1 MKLSAKTNIGGG
13 RENMKRKFLAAAMA
27 LALTAGM
34 LSGCSSS
41 TGSAPENKETQTTA
55 AATTEAAKAAETK
68 AEETKATTGTGT
80 LVGVAMPT
88 KDLQRWNQD
97 GSNMKKELEDAG
109 YKVDLQY
116 ASNDVQTQVS
126 QVENMISNGCQIL
139 VIASI
144 DGSSLGEPLS
154 QAKAMGIPVISY
166 DRLIMNSDAVTYY
179 ATFDNYKVGQKQ
191 GEYLVEALDLEKAT
205 EPKNIEL
212 FTGDPADNNC
222 NFFFGGAMDVL
233 KKYID
238 SGKLVVKSGQTAF
251 EQVATANWD
260 SEKSQNRMDTI
271 IAGNYSDGTVLD
283 AVLCSNDSTALGV
296 ENALASSY
304 TGKYPVITGQDCDI
318 ANVKNMLQGK
328 QAMSIFKDTRTLASQ
343 VVKMVDSV
351 MQGGE
356 AEINDT
362 KSYDNGTGIIPTFLC
377 DPVVVT
383 VDNYKDMLI
392 TSGYYTEDQLK

>member
-1 MKLSAKTNIGGG
+1 
-13 RENMKRKFLAAAMA
+13 MKRKLLAAAMTF
-27 LALTAGM
+27 ALTAGM
-34 LSGCSSS
+34 LAGCASA
-41 TGSAPENKETQTTA
+41 GNSAPETQEATTA
-55 AATTEAAKAAETK
+55 AAAAETTKGEDTKAAET
-68 AEETKATTGTGT
+68 TGDQKEGI
-80 LVGVAMPT
+80 LIGVAMPT

-97 GSNMKKELEDAG
+97 GANMKKELESAG

-126 QVENMISNGCQIL
+126 QVENMISNGCKML
-139 VIASI
+139 VVASI

-154 QAKAMGIPVISY
+154 QAKSMGIPVIAY

-191 GEYLVEALDLEKAT
+191 GEYLVEALGLDKEGS
-205 EPKNIEL
+205 PKNIEL

-222 NFFFGGAMDVL
+222 KFFFGGAMDVL
-233 KKYID
+233 QKYVD
-238 SGKLVVKSGQTAF
+238 NGSLVVKSGQTAF

-304 TGKYPVITGQDCDI
+304 TGEYPIITGQDCDV

-328 QAMSIFKDTRTLASQ
+328 QAMSIFKDTRTLATQ

-351 MQGGE
+351 MQGGK

>member
-1 MKLSAKTNIGGG
+1 
-13 RENMKRKFLAAAMA
+13 MKRKFLAAAMA

-41 TGSAPENKETQTTA
+41 TGSAPENKETQTTS
-55 AATTEAAKAAETK
+55 AATTEATKAAETK

-97 GSNMKKELEDAG
+97 GSNMKKELEEAG

-238 SGKLVVKSGQTAF
+238 SGKLAVKSGQTAF

>member
-1 MKLSAKTNIGGG
+1 
-13 RENMKRKFLAAAMA
+13 MKRKLLAVAMT
-27 LALTAGM
+27 LAMTAGM
-34 LSGCSSS
+34 LAGCSG
-41 TGSAPENKETQTTA
+41 GSKAPETKAPEITTTAAAAETTKAAETTA
-55 AATTEAAKAAETK
+55 AATKTEKK
-68 AEETKATTGTGT
+68 DGV
-80 LVGVAMPT
+80 LIGVAMPT

-97 GSNMKKELEDAG
+97 GSNMKKELEAAG

-126 QVENMISNGCQIL
+126 QIENMISNGCKML
-139 VIASI
+139 VVASI

-154 QAKAMGIPVISY
+154 QAKSMGIPVIAY

-191 GEYLVEALDLEKAT
+191 GEYLEKSLGLDKAGD
-205 EPKNIEL
+205 PKNIEF

-222 NFFFGGAMDVL
+222 KFFFGGAMDVL
-233 KKYID
+233 KKYVD
-238 SGKLVVKSGQTAF
+238 NGRLVVKSGQTAF
-251 EQVATANWD
+251 EQVATEKWD
-260 SEKSQNRMDTI
+260 SEKAQNRMDTI

-304 TGKYPVITGQDCDI
+304 TGQYPIITGQDCDI
-318 ANVKNMLQGK
+318 ANVKNMIQGK
-328 QAMSIFKDTRTLASQ
+328 QAMSVFKDTRTLATQ

-351 MQGGE
+351 MQGGK

-362 KSYDNGTGIIPTFLC
+362 KSYDNGTGIIPTYLC

-383 VDNYKDMLI
+383 VDNYKEMLI

>member
-1 MKLSAKTNIGGG
+1 
-13 RENMKRKFLAAAMA
+13 MKRKFLAAAMA

-34 LSGCSSS
+34 LSGCGSS
-41 TGSAPENKETQTTA
+41 TSSAPENKETQTTA

-68 AEETKATTGTGT
+68 AEETKATKGSGT

-318 ANVKNMLQGK
+318 ANVKNMLLGK

-362 KSYDNGTGIIPTFLC
+362 KSYDNGTGIIPTYLC

>member
-1 MKLSAKTNIGGG
+1 
-13 RENMKRKFLAAAMA
+13 MKRKFLAAAMA

-34 LSGCSSS
+34 LSGCGSS
-41 TGSAPENKETQTTA
+41 TSSAPENKETQTTA

-68 AEETKATTGTGT
+68 AEETKATKGSGT

-191 GEYLVEALDLEKAT
+191 GKYLVEALDLEKAT

-318 ANVKNMLQGK
+318 ANVKNMLLGK

-362 KSYDNGTGIIPTFLC
+362 KSYDNGTGIIPTYLC

>member
-1 MKLSAKTNIGGG
+1 
-13 RENMKRKFLAAAMA
+13 MKRKFLAAVMA

-34 LSGCSSS
+34 LSGCGSSKS
-41 TGSAPENKETQTTA
+41 SAPENKETQTTA
-55 AATTEAAKAAETK
+55 AATTEAAKAEETK
-68 AEETKATTGTGT
+68 AEETKATKGNGT

-97 GSNMKKELEDAG
+97 GTNMKKELEDAG

-318 ANVKNMLQGK
+318 ANVKNMLLGK

-362 KSYDNGTGIIPTFLC
+362 KSYDNGTGIIPTYLC

>member
-1 MKLSAKTNIGGG
+1 
-13 RENMKRKFLAAAMA
+13 MKRKLLAVAMT
-27 LALTAGM
+27 LAMTAGM
-34 LSGCSSS
+34 LAGCSG
-41 TGSAPENKETQTTA
+41 GSKAPETKAPETTTTA
-55 AATTEAAKAAETK
+55 AAAETTKAAETT
-68 AEETKATTGTGT
+68 AAETKTEKKDGV
-80 LVGVAMPT
+80 LIGVAMPT

-97 GSNMKKELEDAG
+97 GANMKKELEAAG

-126 QVENMISNGCQIL
+126 QIENMISNGCKML

-154 QAKAMGIPVISY
+154 QAKSMGIPVIAY

-179 ATFDNYKVGQKQ
+179 ATFDNYRVGQKQ
-191 GEYLVEALDLEKAT
+191 GEYLVQTLGLDQTK
-205 EPKNIEL
+205 EPKKIEL

-222 NFFFGGAMDVL
+222 KFFFGGAMDVL
-233 KKYID
+233 QKYID
-238 SGKLVVKSGQTAF
+238 EKQLVVKSGQTAF

-260 SEKSQNRMDTI
+260 SEKAQNRMDTI
-271 IAGNYSDGTVLD
+271 IAGNYSDGTDLD

-304 TGKYPVITGQDCDI
+304 TGKYPIITGQDCDI
-318 ANVKNMLQGK
+318 ANVKNMIQGK
-328 QAMSIFKDTRTLASQ
+328 QAMSVFKDTRTLATQ

-351 MQGGE
+351 MQGGK

-362 KSYDNGTGIIPTFLC
+362 KSYDNGTGIIPTYLC

-383 VDNYKDMLI
+383 VDNYKEMLI

>member
-1 MKLSAKTNIGGG
+1 
-13 RENMKRKFLAAAMA
+13 MKRKLLAVAMT
-27 LALTAGM
+27 LAMTAGI
-34 LSGCSSS
+34 LAGCSGG
-41 TGSAPENKETQTTA
+41 GSKAPETKAPETTTA
-55 AATTEAAKAAETK
+55 AAADTTK
-68 AEETKATTGTGT
+68 AEETTAAETKT
-80 LVGVAMPT
+80 LNKEDVTIGVAMPT

-97 GSNMKKELEDAG
+97 GANMKKELESAG

-126 QVENMISNGCQIL
+126 QIENMISNGCKML

-154 QAKAMGIPVISY
+154 QAKSMGIPVIAY

-191 GEYLVEALDLEKAT
+191 GEYLVESLGLDKGGD
-205 EPKNIEL
+205 PKNIEF

-222 NFFFGGAMDVL
+222 KFFFGGAIDVL

-238 SGKLVVKSGQTAF
+238 NGQLVVKSGQVEF
-251 EQVATANWD
+251 EQVATEKWD

-304 TGKYPVITGQDCDI
+304 TGKYPIITGQDCDI
-318 ANVKNMLQGK
+318 ANVKNMIQGK
-328 QAMSIFKDTRTLASQ
+328 QAMSVFKDTRTLATQ

-351 MQGGE
+351 MQGGK

-362 KSYDNGTGIIPTFLC
+362 KSYDNGTGIIPTYLC

-392 TSGYYTEDQLK
+392 TSGYYTEDQLN

>member
-1 MKLSAKTNIGGG
+1 
-13 RENMKRKFLAAAMA
+13 MKRKFLAAAMA

-34 LSGCSSS
+34 LSGCGSSKS
-41 TGSAPENKETQTTA
+41 SAPENKETQTTA
-55 AATTEAAKAAETK
+55 AATTEAAKAEETK
-68 AEETKATTGTGT
+68 AEETKATKGNGT

-97 GSNMKKELEDAG
+97 GTNMKKELEDAG

-318 ANVKNMLQGK
+318 ANVKNMLLGK

-362 KSYDNGTGIIPTFLC
+362 KSYDNGTGIIPTYLC

>member
-1 MKLSAKTNIGGG
+1 
-13 RENMKRKFLAAAMA
+13 MKRKFLAAAMA

-55 AATTEAAKAAETK
+55 AATTEATKAAETK

-238 SGKLVVKSGQTAF
+238 SGKLIVKSGQTAF

-318 ANVKNMLQGK
+318 ANVKNMLLGK